1 MGSVSGGERQRIG
14 IARAF
19 ANEANV
25 LILDEVTPSNLDSV
39 VAEKLL
45 MTLKQIAKRSLVL
58 VITHDPKV
66 VAQSDRVVK
75 FA

>member
-1 MGSVSGGERQRIG
+1 MIASGGERQRIG

-25 LILDEVTPSNLDSV
+25 LILDEVTSNLDSV

-45 MTLKQIAKRSLVL
+45 MTLQQIAKRSLVL